1 MTVDRSRHCAPP
13 ARARMQ
19 GSRAIPRVLVAG
31 AKVVVVFSLLA
42 LSFSTTY
49 AASPGAF
56 SDSDLLGILTL
67 GGAVNGGAL
76 LAGAGRFAPWA
87 ANALLSLLAVVGI
100 ACSYAVHTDLILS
113 SPVLLWALLG
123 SAGFA
128 LFVAFGAIDR
138 SPSVGVALAALGSLA
153 VGMYTAELWF
163 KADGTQAVVVTGD
176 RSNLRDV
183 AFVRRPNIYFVSF
196 DGMAPRTLLR
206 KYMGLEST
214 PFHDLF
220 EVRFR
225 RFENFFVNALYTT
238 HSLQS
243 ALALDERT
251 YDTMIRELSA
261 KTGDYAVPRLFA
273 GSQPAPLLG
282 ILKKNGYETSTAYE
296 TELFGKSKGPY
307 VDHHLAGTGRTV
319 CDLLDDRAYA
329 ISFWGYCLIVEDE
342 SFEYRNREAVI
353 GRVARASLRDGPQF
367 AMAYVYTPGH
377 PSHSFQYSDEEQ
389 LRGFRAHYRRGSAKA
404 AGLLAQLL
412 AHLDEHDPDAI
423 LLVFGDHGALLS
435 SNVAFADAPEFVVQ
449 DHFGAL
455 GGVYP
460 PDACAEWFDEVQER
474 RGYLTLLDAVH
485 TVIRCLSDGESA
497 LRAPPE
503 DYYLGGWNGV
513 VPDGHR
519 RTYKEFLYE

>member
-1 MTVDRSRHCAPP
+1 
-13 ARARMQ
+13 MQ

-49 AASPGAF
+49 AASPAAF

-87 ANALLSLLAVVGI
+87 ANALLAVLAVVGI

-123 SAGFA
+123 SAGLA

-138 SPSVGVALAALGSLA
+138 SPSVGVALVALGSLA

-163 KADGTQAVVVTGD
+163 KADGTTQAVIVTGD

-183 AFVRRPNIYFVSF
+183 TFVRRPNIYFVSF

-206 KYMGLEST
+206 KYMGSEST

-238 HSLQS
+238 HSLQ
-243 ALALDERT
+243 LPFALDERT
-251 YDTMIRELSA
+251 YVTMIREYRE
-261 KTGDYAVPRLFA
+261 KTGRDDVVRLVA
-273 GSQPAPLLG
+273 GQSSSPLLG

-296 TELFGKSKGPY
+296 NAHFGRLKGPY
-307 VDHHLAGTGRTV
+307 VDHYFTGRDRTV
-319 CDLLDDRAYA
+319 CNLLDRRVRAF
-329 ISFWGYCLIVEDE
+329 SFWGYCPMVGDDRIGH
-342 SFEYRNREAVI
+342 YRTQM
-353 GRVARASLRDGPQF
+353 RVFDHVGRASLRDGPQF
-367 AMAYVYTPGH
+367 AMAHIYVPGH
-377 PSHSFQYSDEEQ
+377 TSASFQYYSEEE
-389 LRGFRAHYRRGSAKA
+389 LSWFRSYYRRGSAVA
-404 AGLLAQLL
+404 AGLLS
-412 AHLDEHDPDAI
+412 HLDEHDPDAI

-435 SNVAFADAPEFVVQ
+435 TGVAFADAPEFVVQ

-460 PDACAEWFDEVQER
+460 PDACAEWFDEAQER

-485 TVIRCLSDGESA
+485 TVIRCLSGGESA

>member
-1 MTVDRSRHCAPP
+1 MK
-13 ARARMQ
+13 

-42 LSFSTTY
+42 LSLSTTY
-49 AASPGAF
+49 AALPAAF

-87 ANALLSLLAVVGI
+87 ANALLALLAVVGI

-123 SAGFA
+123 GAGFA

-138 SPSVGVALAALGSLA
+138 SPSVGMALAALGSLA

-183 AFVRRPNIYFVSF
+183 TFVRRPNIYFVSF
-196 DGMAPRTLLR
+196 DGMVPRTLLR

-225 RFENFFVNALYTT
+225 RFATFFVNALYTT
-238 HSLQS
+238 HSLQ
-243 ALALDERT
+243 LPFALDERA
-251 YDTMIRELSA
+251 YVTMMRELSA
-261 KTGDYAVPRLFA
+261 KTGDYAVPRLVA
-273 GSQPAPLLG
+273 GQSSSPLLG
-282 ILKKNGYETSTAYE
+282 ILKKNGYETSTAYGDE
-296 TELFGKSKGPY
+296 YFGKSKGPY
-307 VDHHLAGTGRTV
+307 VDHYYAGFAGQERTV
-319 CDLLDDRAYA
+319 CNLLDDRVYA
-329 ISFWGYCLIVEDE
+329 FSFWGYCLIVGE
-342 SFEYRNREAVI
+342 SFGYYRTQWHTVTRI
-353 GRVARASLRDGPQF
+353 LKASTRDGPQF
-367 AMAYVYTPGH
+367 AFGHIYRPGH
-377 PSHSFQYSDEEQ
+377 APRSFQYSDEEQ
-389 LRGFRAHYRRGSAKA
+389 LGALRAHYQRRSAEA
-404 AGLLAQLL
+404 AGLLAKLL
-412 AHLDEHDPDAI
+412 AHLDVHDRDAM

-435 SNVAFADAPEFVVQ
+435 TNVAFADAPEFVVQ

-460 PDACAEWFDEVQER
+460 PDACAEWFDEAQER

-485 TVIRCLSDGESA
+485 TVIRCLSGGESA

-503 DYYLGGWNGV
+503 HYYVGEWNGV

>member
-1 MTVDRSRHCAPP
+1 MTVDRAAIARRL
-13 ARARMQ
+13 RARMQ

-31 AKVVVVFSLLA
+31 TKVVVVFSLLA

-87 ANALLSLLAVVGI
+87 ANALLALLAVVGI

-138 SPSVGVALAALGSLA
+138 SPSVGMALAALGSLA

-183 AFVRRPNIYFVSF
+183 TFERRPNIYFVSF

-238 HSLQS
+238 HSLQLPF
-243 ALALDERT
+243 AL
-251 YDTMIRELSA
+251 
-261 KTGDYAVPRLFA
+261 
-273 GSQPAPLLG
+273 
-282 ILKKNGYETSTAYE
+282 
-296 TELFGKSKGPY
+296 
-307 VDHHLAGTGRTV
+307 
-319 CDLLDDRAYA
+319 
-329 ISFWGYCLIVEDE
+329 
-342 SFEYRNREAVI
+342 
-353 GRVARASLRDGPQF
+353 
-367 AMAYVYTPGH
+367 AYVYVPGH
-377 PSHSFQYSDEEQ
+377 PSRSFQYSDEEQ
-389 LRGFRAHYRRGSAKA
+389 LRGFRAHYRRGSADA
-404 AGLLAQLL
+404 AGLLAKLL

-435 SNVAFADAPEFVVQ
+435 YNVAFADAPEFVVQ

-460 PDACAEWFDEVQER
+460 PDACAEWFDEAQEK

-485 TVIRCLSDGESA
+485 TVIRCLSGGESA